1 MDALLDFAARVDS
14 RWVLAA
20 TLLVLDLWCI
30 GLLLAS
36 GGSRRSKVLWS
47 GVILLCPIIGCVLW
61 YVLGPKPRMVP
72 EEEMGSDRPPRAGA

>member
-1 MDALLDFAARVDS
+1 VDALLDFTALVDS

-36 GGSRRSKVLWS
+36 DGSVRSKLLWS
-47 GVILLCPIIGCVLW
+47 AIILLCPIIGCVLW
-61 YVLGPKPRMVP
+61 YVLGPKPRLVP
-72 EEEMGSDRPPRAGA
+72 EEELGSEGSTQP